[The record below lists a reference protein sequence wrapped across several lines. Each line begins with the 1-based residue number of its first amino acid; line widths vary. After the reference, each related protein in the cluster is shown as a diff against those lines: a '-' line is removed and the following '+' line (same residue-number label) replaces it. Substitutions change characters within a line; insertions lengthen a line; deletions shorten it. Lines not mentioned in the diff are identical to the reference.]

1 MKVEDIKNI
10 AVIGAG
16 NMGHQIAALCAI
28 NGYKTVCMDT
38 SQEKKRVNTDIP
50 PDPSTLGERCLVC
63 DSLSDI
69 QKAKIKNRSRNK
81 PKKDKFSAA
90 RNMNDEEILGS
101 DSDDSSVSV
110 SQDFEKSLL
119 GDA

>member
-38 SQEKKRVNTDIP
+38 SQEMLD
-50 PDPSTLGERCLVC
+50 
-63 DSLSDI
+63 
-69 QKAKIKNRSRNK
+69 KAKSFFDTYIPSRVEKGKMTEEVAIRARGNLSFTTDLK
-81 PKKDKFSAA
+81 EAVGSADFVIEAVIEKVDVKREVFSEIDKLAA
-90 RNMNDEEILGS
+90 
-101 DSDDSSVSV
+101 
-110 SQDFEKSLL
+110 
-119 GDA
+119 